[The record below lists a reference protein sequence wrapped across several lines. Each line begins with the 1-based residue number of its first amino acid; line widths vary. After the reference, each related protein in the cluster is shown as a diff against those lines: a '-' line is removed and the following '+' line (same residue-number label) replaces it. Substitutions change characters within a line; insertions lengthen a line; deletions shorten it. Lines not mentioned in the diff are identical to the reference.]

1 MTEQPKYFS
10 KARVGNVT
18 AATAILATIG
28 LWIKVV
34 IDLTS
39 GNLVLETVADSGNI
53 MLSPITGIILTIL
66 MLWAL
71 CFGLPI
77 GDKTYNID
85 IFPPQI
91 RVIDNAK

>member
-1 MTEQPKYFS
+1 MVQEIP
-10 KARVGNVT
+10 
-18 AATAILATIG
+18 IIG
-28 LWIKVV
+28 
-34 IDLTS
+34 
-39 GNLVLETVADSGNI
+39 EI
-53 MLSPITGIILTIL
+53 MSNNNGGIRCGCGCGGIILTIL